1 MPHIIQQNLAAEI
14 EWPSSLKFPI
24 TQNFQIPTA
33 INCLNIM
40 LLLFLAI
47 IQIWLYHKKKNVIW
61 AVSAISPTGYN
72 IIWYAYDERNFFSIQ
87 ILKLSSVLVVVV
99 QASLE
104 RFTSFLIGLTDLDNS
119 GIFIFFFFFLS
130 IFQKIRIC
138 LKMLFEKIKPI
149 KSSCFLYIKKKIIK
163 KLLRSILKRFL
174 FKYCVSLIQTLQH
187 RHFW

>member
-1 MPHIIQQNLAAEI
+1 
-14 EWPSSLKFPI
+14 
-24 TQNFQIPTA
+24 
-33 INCLNIM
+33 M
-40 LLLFLAI
+40 LLLFTTFRYRPNFIFSRNTAHLMI
-47 IQIWLYHKKKNVIW
+47 SQKNNVIW
-61 AVSAISPTGYN
+61 AVSTISPTGYN

>member
-1 MPHIIQQNLAAEI
+1 
-14 EWPSSLKFPI
+14 
-24 TQNFQIPTA
+24 
-33 INCLNIM
+33 M
-40 LLLFLAI
+40 LLLFLDI

-119 GIFIFFFFFLS
+119 GIFIFFFFFWV
-130 IFQKIRIC
+130 F
-138 LKMLFEKIKPI
+138 F
-149 KSSCFLYIKKKIIK
+149 
-163 KLLRSILKRFL
+163 KRFV
-174 FKYCVSLIQTLQH
+174 YV
-187 RHFW
+187 